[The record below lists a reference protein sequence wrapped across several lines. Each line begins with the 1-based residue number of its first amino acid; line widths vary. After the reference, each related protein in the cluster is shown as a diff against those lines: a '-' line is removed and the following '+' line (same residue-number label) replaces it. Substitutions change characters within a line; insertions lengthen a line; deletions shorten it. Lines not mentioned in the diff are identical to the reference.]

1 MSAEIGKSIK
11 KISVKRKRFIEEY
24 LIDFN
29 GAQAAIRAG
38 YSKKTAHEQAAQLL
52 AILSIKEEVARRT
65 TELTEQAK
73 LSALD
78 YWTNLSEILR
88 FDPSALFD
96 ENGIA
101 KDMRDIPEPIRK
113 SLRGYKIKNRVTND
127 GKDAFS
133 EVDFLYPDRLAAI
146 KELGAA
152 LKISGDPAGLN
163 LNQSFLWASINPL
176 GPLTKEEAI
185 EALKESNEKY

>member
-1 MSAEIGKSIK
+1 MSDETEKSIK

-24 LIDFN
+24 LVDFN

-38 YSKKTAHEQAAQLL
+38 YSQRVAKEIAYELL
-52 AILSIKEEVARRT
+52 TLPHLKEEVEHKIA
-65 TELTEQAK
+65 ELTEQAK
-73 LSALD
+73 LRALD
-78 YWTNLSEILR
+78 YWTNLAEVLR

-101 KDMRDIPEPIRK
+101 KDIKDIPEHIRK
-113 SLRGYKIKNRVTND
+113 SLKGYKIKNRVTND

-133 EVDFLYPDRLAAI
+133 EVDFQYPDRLAAI

-152 LKISGDPAGLN
+152 LKISGDPAALN
-163 LNQSFLWASINPL
+163 LNQSFMWASINPL

-185 EALKESNEKY
+185 EALKESNDKY